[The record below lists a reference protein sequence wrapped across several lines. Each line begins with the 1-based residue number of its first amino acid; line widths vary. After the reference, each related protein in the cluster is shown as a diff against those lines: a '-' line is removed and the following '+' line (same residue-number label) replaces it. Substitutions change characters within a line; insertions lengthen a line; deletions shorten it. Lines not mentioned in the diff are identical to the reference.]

1 MISALLVMFLL
12 ICISIF
18 FFIAIAIACCLSA
31 VGIGVADDILFRLFS
46 VDSCAPM
53 FISNLDSG

>member
-18 FFIAIAIACCLSA
+18 CFIAIACCLSA